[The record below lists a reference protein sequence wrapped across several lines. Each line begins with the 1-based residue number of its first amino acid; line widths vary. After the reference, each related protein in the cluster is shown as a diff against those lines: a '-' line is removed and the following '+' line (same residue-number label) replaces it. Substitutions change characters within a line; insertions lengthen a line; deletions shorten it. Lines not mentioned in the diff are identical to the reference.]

1 MFFSLCDEDAQT
13 AFTEVFSMREGWSGR
28 VYNVFFGQE
37 RFRRTAAVLAFLFL
51 LLFFPGRITV
61 SGAAAKEAAAD
72 RAAAEK
78 TAAEGAAAEAAAIE
92 GTDAEAAAAEGL
104 SAEEASGRDADKDE
118 GVCIYVMTDPH
129 YLSPELTDGG
139 ASFLKTVQNGDSK
152 LPQYSDLYM
161 TAFTDAVLDAEPDL
175 VILSGDLT
183 YNGERL
189 SHEGIRAYCRQIEEA
204 GIPVLVIPGNHDI
217 SNQNAV
223 RFTGSSFERVENTDG
238 DQFREIWQEYG
249 YNEASS
255 LDSASGSYIF
265 EFSPVLWFL
274 CLDVNSYSNN
284 TVPGSSISW
293 IQQQM
298 ARAERSGARVI
309 LVSHQNLLRHN
320 SVFFYGY
327 QIYNADLLIELFSDY
342 KILCCLSGHTH
353 LESVRREGDI
363 LEIVTSALAVA
374 PNQYGI
380 LTLTDG
386 RMRYHTERL
395 DLPEEVREEAAA
407 FSEARSR
414 EIARANMDE
423 ASLTDEEIS
432 LMTDTFLGIN
442 SAYAMGE
449 ALNLDKYWDGIR
461 LWQEQPVS
469 NVSLYLLSL
478 GDDLK
483 QPRNMVDI
491 KIE

>member
-1 MFFSLCDEDAQT
+1 MFFGLCDEDAQT
-13 AFTEVFSMREGWSGR
+13 AFAEVIMREGWSGR

-78 TAAEGAAAEAAAIE
+78 TAAEGAAAETAAIE

-104 SAEEASGRDADKDE
+104 SAEEASGRDAEKDE

-161 TAFTDAVLDAEPDL
+161 SAFTDAVLDAEPDL

-327 QIYNADLLIELFSDY
+327 QIYNADLLIELFSEY

-380 LTLTDG
+380 LALADG